1 MTLLE
6 QAVVDYTLAIVEETS
21 HQFRALMPE
30 TAYPPIALLRSVEQ
44 SESHHPRLKPFC
56 WRIRTTEKVAS
67 RNKRCRP
74 HRAALQ
80 LLDQWQP

>member
-30 TAYPPIALLRSVEQ
+30 MAST
-44 SESHHPRLKPFC
+44 HP
-56 WRIRTTEKVAS
+56 
-67 RNKRCRP
+67 
-74 HRAALQ
+74 
-80 LLDQWQP
+80 